1 MIKRDILDLIKNTI
15 NTFPVTL
22 ITGPRQVGKT
32 TLLKYLLNN
41 DKFKYLS
48 FDDIRLISEATLD
61 PYVFLN
67 KYKYPL
73 IIDEAQL
80 IPSLFSEINTMVN
93 KSKTTIGNKESNG
106 MYILSGS
113 NKGQLLLQTK
123 ESLAGRMAYLEMLP
137 LSLNEIL
144 NRKNKAFNFDIKYLS
159 QRSNELEMSEKKLFE
174 YIYRGF
180 LPGLYDNE
188 NTQPSTFYS
197 SYLNSYLKKDLKQ
210 IIEVKNEIVFNNFL
224 MILASNI
231 GQELEYSSYSKKVGV
246 AVNTIKSWIEALV
259 KTGVIFLLQPY
270 NDRSI
275 SKRVVKRPKMYFFD
289 TGLAAYLINMPD
301 AQTLWKS
308 QYKGA
313 FFECFVINELRKSFI
328 NHGIY
333 TPIYYYRD
341 TNQNEIDFVYIQAG
355 QLIKIDAKCG
365 QDFNLA
371 DTKRFNA
378 LKSSNFKEGHRAIIC
393 SGTKLGSLSD
403 GTIIIPFS
411 AI

>member
-1 MIKRDILDLIKNTI
+1 MIKRDILSLIKNTI

-32 TLLKYLLNN
+32 TLLKYLLND
-41 DKFKYLS
+41 DKFNYLS
-48 FDDIRLISEATLD
+48 FDDIRLISEASLD

-73 IIDEAQL
+73 IVDEAQL
-80 IPSLFSEINTMVN
+80 MPSLFNEINTMVN
-93 KSKTTIGNKESNG
+93 KSKVSRGNKESNG

-159 QRSNELEMSEKKLFE
+159 QKSSELDMSERELFKC
-174 YIYRGF
+174 IYRGF

-188 NTQPSTFYS
+188 KTQSNTFYS

-210 IIEVKNEIVFNNFL
+210 IIEVKDEIAFNNFL

-231 GQELEYSSYSKKVGV
+231 GQELEYSSYSKKIGV
-246 AVNTIKSWIEALV
+246 AVNTIKSWVEALV
-259 KTGVIFLLQPY
+259 KTGVIFLLYPY
-270 NDRSI
+270 NDNSI

-301 AQTLWKS
+301 AESLWKS
-308 QYKGA
+308 QYKGS
-313 FFECFVINELRKSFI
+313 FFECFIINELKKSFI
-328 NHGIY
+328 NHGVYI
-333 TPIYYYRD
+333 PIYYYRD
-341 TNQNEIDFVYIQAG
+341 TNQNEIDFVYIQSG
-355 QLIKIDAKCG
+355 KLIKIDAKCG
-365 QDFNLA
+365 QDFSLS
-371 DTKRFNA
+371 DSKRFNA
-378 LKSSNFKEGHRAIIC
+378 LQSSNFDEGYRAIIC
-393 SGTKLGSLSD
+393 SGSKLGSLSD
-403 GTIIIPFS
+403 GTIIIPFT
-411 AI
+411 AL